1 MASQGVHNYL
11 NTLIFCVIAKAITI
25 FILAFMVNEKVRY
38 FSFFLLTVEVG
49 LIVIIVSALI
59 IISLYDKRM
68 SKKKEDYNNAKLNSI
83 TCPDYYIQT
92 SEDGVRYC
100 EDTYTTPDQKYTYK
114 FNLSSDGYLS
124 KIPIEEDFQNKKID
138 DICQKIQSYSNLSW
152 NSVKSKCNY
161 I

>member
-1 MASQGVHNYL
+1 
-11 NTLIFCVIAKAITI
+11 
-25 FILAFMVNEKVRY
+25 
-38 FSFFLLTVEVG
+38 
-49 LIVIIVSALI
+49 
-59 IISLYDKRM
+59 M